1 MTKLVRSPIN
11 YMGGKYRSLKYFQHL
26 IPEVEGTFYDVFA
39 GSGTVLLNA
48 DAQKY
53 VYNDINTPL
62 AELFLFL
69 SQQENSED
77 FFKELQDDVEKYEL
91 DTKEGYLNL
100 RDIYNKEPNPKH
112 LFLLMNHSFSYLIRF
127 NKNGGFNASYG
138 QGVCKLG
145 KNMGDKVDGMLN
157 KLKGKELL
165 VLNKPFQELKDE
177 LLNLS
182 KNDFVYLDPPY
193 EMTQANYNENR
204 GFAGWSQ
211 KDVDET
217 YELIEELIK
226 REIPFGYSN
235 TIVVKGKINKR
246 LKSLIQN
253 YPQLKATKVGKLD
266 LTGIGTKKTIG
277 KDLEVY
283 ITNKPKEETD

>member
-62 AELFLFL
+62 SELFLFL

-100 RDIYNKEPNPKH
+100 RDIYNKEPNPKY
-112 LFLLMNHSFSYLIRF
+112 LFLLMNHSVSYLIRF

-157 KLKGKELL
+157 KLEGKELL

-204 GFAGWSQ
+204 GFCWVES
-211 KDVDET
+211 KRCRRDV
-217 YELIEELIK
+217 
-226 REIPFGYSN
+226 
-235 TIVVKGKINKR
+235 
-246 LKSLIQN
+246 
-253 YPQLKATKVGKLD
+253 
-266 LTGIGTKKTIG
+266 
-277 KDLEVY
+277 
-283 ITNKPKEETD
+283 